1 MHDLY
6 RVSTENM
13 ASLSA
18 PVHMES
24 VTCDGTESE
33 VTDCTFTPS
42 TGNDHMSDVYL
53 VCWPNRGVY
62 NGMEYVGCCCVH
74 WDCLFHNVRLF
85 CTCEVVSINLEGNK
99 HVNNTTKSLA

>member
-6 RVSTENM
+6 RVSDEDS
-13 ASLSA
+13 ASSLV

-33 VTDCTFTPS
+33 VTDCTFTLS
-42 TGNDHMSDVYL
+42 TDNNHMSDVYL

-62 NGMEYVGCCCVH
+62 NGMEYVRGCCVH
-74 WDCLFHNVRLF
+74 WDCLFHNIRQC
-85 CTCEVVSINLEGNK
+85 CTCVVVSINLEGTNMYLDQE
-99 HVNNTTKSLA
+99 VAC